1 MIDENALHGTGRGI
15 GSGGGGITLQ
25 IEKEAETAGALKAYI
40 YLIMDA
46 QLNIQMECSVL
57 PCTEKLLRILEPYT
71 VLFVALTGVRKTQL
85 ALDLLEREYLGHFNF
100 IIVLCPTLRHNEM
113 YH

>member
-46 QLNIQMECSVL
+46 QLNIQNGVFSSAMHCEIVTHTGTPYSVV
-57 PCTEKLLRILEPYT
+57 C
-71 VLFVALTGVRKTQL
+71 G
-85 ALDLLEREYLGHFNF
+85 FNW
-100 IIVLCPTLRHNEM
+100 R
-113 YH
+113 